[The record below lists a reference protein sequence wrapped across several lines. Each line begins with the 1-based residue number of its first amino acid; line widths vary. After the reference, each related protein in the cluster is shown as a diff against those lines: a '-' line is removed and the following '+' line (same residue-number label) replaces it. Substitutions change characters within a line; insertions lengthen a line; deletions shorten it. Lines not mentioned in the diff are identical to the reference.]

1 MSKSM
6 PVEWHREC
14 LKNIQ
19 QFASDLESELSRY
32 VAAKQWHINR
42 VRGCADLLLR
52 QITEAERRGKTEFDA
67 DRYLVKRVKK
77 DAAE

>member
-6 PVEWHREC
+6 PVERHRER
-14 LKNIQ
+14 LKNMQSSLIIANGQ
-19 QFASDLESELSRY
+19 RDRAIARAMMIEGECEF
-32 VAAKQWHINR
+32 
-42 VRGCADLLLR
+42 LLR

-67 DRYLVKRVKK
+67 DRYLVKRAKK